1 MHPFQARK
9 PITVFSFIRMN
20 ELIRVSKN
28 ESGQQVVSARELYS
42 YLGYESNKF
51 ARWAKSKI
59 LENDFAIESQDWMGL
74 DINVQGNETKDYV
87 LSLDFAKRLSM
98 MARTEKGENVRN
110 YFIECEKMTQKLIP
124 QTYKEALLAL
134 VAAEEEK
141 EQLLL
146 QVDNLST
153 ALDTLVEWV
162 SIIKVAQFNKVS
174 EKNFDWR
181 RLKNK
186 SKEMGFALKKAE
198 SPRYGYQNLYH
209 VATFKVV
216 YPQYNYNFLK

>member
-1 MHPFQARK
+1 
-9 PITVFSFIRMN
+9 MN
-20 ELIRVSKN
+20 ELIRVSQN
-28 ESGQQVVSARELYS
+28 ENGQQVVSARELYA
-42 YLGYESNKF
+42 YLGYENSQF

-59 LENDFAIESQDWMGL
+59 LENGFSIENEDWIGF
-74 DINVQGNETKDYV
+74 DIVVEGNKIKDYA

-98 MARTEKGENVRN
+98 MAKTEKGEEVRN
-110 YFIECEKMTQKLIP
+110 YFIECEKKATQVMLP

-146 QVDNLST
+146 QVDNLTT

-162 SIIKVAQFNKVS
+162 SIIKVAQHNRVS

-181 RLKNK
+181 RLKAK
-186 SKEMGFALKKAE
+186 SKEMGFAIKKAE

-209 VATFKVV
+209 VATFKAC
-216 YPQYNYNFLK
+216 YSQYNYNFK

>member
-1 MHPFQARK
+1 MQELVLLKNENLVVSSRTFADGFDVQHK
-9 PITVFSFIRMN
+9 NLM
-20 ELIRVSKN
+20 ELIRTHQEVI
-28 ESGQQVVSARELYS
+28 
-42 YLGYESNKF
+42 ESNFGRVAFETETLETAGGMQESKF
-51 ARWAKSKI
+51 AYLS
-59 LENDFAIESQDWMGL
+59 ENQAMFIGTLLRNSEKA
-74 DINVQGNETKDYV
+74 V
-87 LSLDFAKRLSM
+87 LFKALTVSEFSRM
-98 MARTEKGENVRN
+98 KGEL
-110 YFIECEKMTQKLIP
+110 QKQKQQLP

-162 SIIKVAQFNKVS
+162 SIIKVAQHNKVN

-181 RLKNK
+181 RLKAK
-186 SKEMGFALKKAE
+186 SKEMGFAIKKAE

-209 VATFKVV
+209 VATFKAC
-216 YPQYNYNFLK
+216 YSQYNYNFK